1 VVKKMKM
8 KKTIA
13 FLFALMMGTALF
25 AQDEVAGR
33 KLPSVDIK
41 TLNGEVINT
50 STIDNDG
57 KPIVISFFA
66 LWCKPCLKELSAIND
81 VYEEWRDETGVKVV
95 IVSIDDARSM
105 PNVKPTIDGNGWEY
119 EAYLDP
125 NGDLKRAMG
134 VNLIPHVFLLNGNKE
149 VVHQHTSYSE
159 GSEYELYEIIQ
170 KVAAGEPLE
179 GH

>member
-1 VVKKMKM
+1 M
-8 KKTIA
+8 KKLLLIATI
-13 FLFALMMGTALF
+13 LFFGASLF
-25 AQDEVAGR
+25 AQEESAGR

-41 TLNGEVINT
+41 TLNGEVVNT

-57 KPIVISFFA
+57 KPIVLSFFA
-66 LWCKPCLKELSAIND
+66 LWCKPCLKELAAIND
-81 VYEEWRDETGVKVV
+81 VYEDWQDETGVKVV

-134 VNLIPHVFLLNGNKE
+134 VNLIPHVFLLNGDKE

-159 GSEYELYEIIQ
+159 GSEYELFEIIK
-170 KVAAGEPLE
+170 KVAAGEPVE

>member
-1 VVKKMKM
+1 MIIQM
-8 KKTIA
+8 KKSLLVLVTLIIGIT
-13 FLFALMMGTALF
+13 LV

-41 TLNGEVINT
+41 TLNGEVVNT

-57 KPIVISFFA
+57 KPIVLSFFA
-66 LWCKPCLKELSAIND
+66 LWCKPCLKELAAIAD
-81 VYEEWRDETGVKVV
+81 VYEDWQDETGVKVV

-125 NGDLKRAMG
+125 NGDFKRAMG
-134 VNLIPHVFLLNGNKE
+134 VNLIPHVFLLNDNKE

-159 GSEYELYEIIQ
+159 GSEYELFEII
-170 KVAAGEPLE
+170 KNVASGKPVED
-179 GH
+179 H

>member
-1 VVKKMKM
+1 MKR
-8 KKTIA
+8 TLAILIA
-13 FLFALMMGTALF
+13 LFTGLSVF

-50 STIDNDG
+50 STIDNEG
-57 KPIVISFFA
+57 KPIVLSFFA
-66 LWCKPCLKELSAIND
+66 LWCKPCMKELNAIAD
-81 VYEEWRDETGVKVV
+81 VYEDWQDETGVKVV
-95 IVSIDDARSM
+95 IVSIDDARSTS
-105 PNVKPTIDGNGWEY
+105 NVKPTIDGNGWEF

-159 GSEYELYEIIQ
+159 GSEYELFELIK
-170 KVAAGEPLE
+170 KVAEGQPLE

>member
-1 VVKKMKM
+1 M

-13 FLFALMMGTALF
+13 IIFTLLMGATLT
-25 AQDEVAGR
+25 AQDEAAGR
-33 KLPSVDIK
+33 RIPSVDIK
-41 TLNGEVINT
+41 TLDGEIVNS

-57 KPIVISFFA
+57 KPILLSFFA
-66 LWCKPCLKELSAIND
+66 LWCKPCQKELTAIAD
-81 VYEEWRDETGVKVV
+81 VYEDWRDETGVKVV
-95 IVSIDDARSM
+95 VISIDDARSM
-105 PNVKPTIDGNGWEY
+105 SNVKPTIDGNGWEY

-134 VNLIPHVFLLNGNKE
+134 VNLIPHVFLLNGDGE

-159 GSEYELYEIIQ
+159 GSEYELFELIK
-170 KVAAGEPLE
+170 KVAAGEPIE

>member
-1 VVKKMKM
+1 M
-8 KKTIA
+8 KKLLLITTIL
-13 FLFALMMGTALF
+13 LFGTSLF
-25 AQDEVAGR
+25 AQEEITGR
-33 KLPSVDIK
+33 KLPLVDIK
-41 TLNGEVINT
+41 TLNGEVVNT

-57 KPIVISFFA
+57 KPILLSFFA
-66 LWCKPCLKELSAIND
+66 LWCKPCLKELAAIND
-81 VYEEWRDETGVKVV
+81 VYEDWQDETGVKVV

-125 NGDLKRAMG
+125 NGDFKRAMG

-170 KVAAGEPLE
+170 KVAAGEAIE
-179 GH
+179 KH